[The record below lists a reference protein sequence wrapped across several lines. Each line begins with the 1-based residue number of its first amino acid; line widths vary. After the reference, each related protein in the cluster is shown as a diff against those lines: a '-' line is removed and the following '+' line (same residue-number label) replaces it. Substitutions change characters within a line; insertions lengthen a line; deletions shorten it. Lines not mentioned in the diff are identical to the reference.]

1 MTRDEVTAFFMRRL
15 DDWNRRDIAALGRDY
30 AEDAVVDS
38 PFVSGSVTGVGG
50 SATGRVAIEGLS
62 RTFFA
67 AFPDARLQWD
77 DTLVDGDR
85 VMLIGRLWA
94 SDAGGFMGL
103 APAGRSFDIPIVTLY
118 ELKDGLI
125 VHERR
130 IYDFTGMLVQV
141 GALRAKP
148 L

>member
-1 MTRDEVTAFFMRRL
+1 MTREEAIEFFTRKL
-15 DDWNRRDIAALGRDY
+15 ENWNRRDIAALVGDY
-30 AEDAVVDS
+30 CEDGVVDS
-38 PFVSGSVTGVGG
+38 PFAGVSTRGHE
-50 SATGRVAIEGLS
+50 AIEELY
-62 RTFFA
+62 RTFFKS
-67 AFPDARLQWD
+67 FPDAHLQWD

-85 VMLIGRLWA
+85 IMLVGRLQA

-103 APAGRSFDIPIVTLY
+103 APAGRSFDMPIVQLY
-118 ELKDGLI
+118 EMKDGRIL
-125 VHERR
+125 HERR

>member
-1 MTRDEVTAFFMRRL
+1 MTREEAIEFFTRKL
-15 DDWNRRDIAALGRDY
+15 ENWNRRDTAALVRDFR
-30 AEDAVVDS
+30 EDGVVDS
-38 PFVSGSVTGVGG
+38 PFAGG
-50 SATGRVAIEGLS
+50 STRGREAIEELY
-62 RTFFA
+62 RTFFKS
-67 AFPDARLQWD
+67 FPDAHLQWD

-85 VMLIGRLWA
+85 IMLVGRLQA

-103 APAGRSFDIPIVTLY
+103 APAGRSFDMPIVQLY
-118 ELKDGLI
+118 EMRDGLI
-125 VHERR
+125 LHERR